1 MRQKA
6 TIQNQVFLVLI
17 LQFSVYITG
26 MAQPQSVMEQKE
38 WVASIYSNI
47 ATAMG
52 LVDRPAVEI
61 DPFGRSSV
69 AAMHYQKHQIV
80 VDQQFVA
87 LCWRQ
92 FPTRAEDAMAFVLG
106 HELAHYKF
114 QHQWGEEFAS
124 SYAITDIAKEV
135 GATQAS
141 LKALPMWETQADQ
154 VGGIFAYL
162 AGYQPGDIAGP
173 LLTAIYDTYGF
184 PTHMEGYPS
193 LQDRKAIAAANDQQI
208 ANWIKI
214 YETGNYATL
223 AGAYEVADYCFSHVI
238 QEGFSSREVLN
249 NHAVALTQQALLG
262 LDDEQVRFAYPIELD
277 LETRITTNKRGA
289 AAPELLLAR
298 ARQRLMQAT
307 WVDPAYATSWL
318 NLACVQSL
326 LGELDDAQFYARKA
340 LTIASSQGKKST
352 AANAKVAIGI
362 IAALQ
367 GDNKAAQQWWKEA
380 NKMGASLAEINMTL
394 LKEGLDEFPVSTNPS
409 TGPPSI
415 PIDGINLPAEWG
427 QQPFL
432 PDPILHGMRN
442 LYVCVDLPSSDMYF
456 FQIKDSKGWVFHA
469 TRPNYTKP
477 LLEDIRK
484 GTMADQLQAK
494 WGAPRHLLAT
504 AQGEVWHYADKALLV
519 QLDSDRKVTGWITYL
534 QSR

>member
-6 TIQNQVFLVLI
+6 TIQHQVFLVLI

-26 MAQPQSVMEQKE
+26 MAQPQSATEQKE
-38 WVASIYSNI
+38 WVQSIYHNI

-52 LVDRPAVEI
+52 LVDRPAVEV

-80 VDQQFVA
+80 VDQQFVE

-124 SYAITDIAKEV
+124 SYAITDIAKDV

-162 AGYQPGDIAGP
+162 AGYQPGDMAGP

-184 PTHMEGYPS
+184 PTQMEGYPS
-193 LQDRKAIAAANDQQI
+193 LQDRKAIAAANEQQVS
-208 ANWIKI
+208 NWIKI

-223 AGAYEVADYCFSHVI
+223 AGAYAVADYCFSHVI

-249 NHAVALTQQALLG
+249 NHAVSLIQQALLG
-262 LDDEQVRFAYPIELD
+262 MDDEKVRFAYPVELD
-277 LETRITTNKRGA
+277 LETRLSQNSRGA
-289 AAPELLLAR
+289 AEPEVLLAR

-307 WVDPAYATSWL
+307 WVDPTYATSWL

-326 LGELDDAQFYARKA
+326 LGELEDADFYASKSLA
-340 LTIASSQGKKST
+340 LANNQGKEST
-352 AANAKVAIGI
+352 AANAIVTIGI
-362 IAALQ
+362 IAAQQ

-380 NKMGASLAEINMTL
+380 DKMGASLAEINRTL
-394 LKEGLDEFPVSTNPS
+394 LKEGLEELSLSVAPATVT
-409 TGPPSI
+409 PSI
-415 PIDGINLPAEWG
+415 PIDGIYLPNEWG

-432 PDPILHGMRN
+432 PEPILHGMRH
-442 LYVCVDLPSSDMYF
+442 LYVCIDLPASDMYF

-477 LLEDIRK
+477 LVEDIRR
-484 GTMADQLQAK
+484 GTLADQLQAIL
-494 WGAPRHLLAT
+494 GAPRHILST

-519 QLDSDRKVTGWITYL
+519 QLDMDRKITGWITYL